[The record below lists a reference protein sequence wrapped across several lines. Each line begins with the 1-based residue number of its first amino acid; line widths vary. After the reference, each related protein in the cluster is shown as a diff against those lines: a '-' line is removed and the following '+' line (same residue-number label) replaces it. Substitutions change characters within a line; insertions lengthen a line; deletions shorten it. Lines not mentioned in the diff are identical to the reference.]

1 MAAPP
6 PVQHQNE
13 KEHHCIIMTNTQ
25 IRVAQPS
32 VNRLLRRK
40 NVVDL
45 VLLPV
50 HSNENQSTDL
60 EANPMTPSITTEFD
74 DGFCDS
80 LRNGRP
86 ALSTSVSPRDPSL
99 KTSILNENSATIKTS
114 LTRPNF
120 AKDCISAP
128 VQSYGTPSQQVV
140 VGSACD
146 QPSIQ
151 PIHEVSPPEG
161 SNDSQEQSDSE
172 SDGGPIKANTGR
184 WTEAE
189 HKLFLKGLETFPYR
203 AWKKIATLIKTRTV
217 VQIRTHAQKYYQ
229 KLEKEEAKMKE
240 REQQL
245 VHKVDG
251 LVDTSSSNPLA
262 PSLDSVFS
270 STHKRKCNVRKR
282 KFTRDDADYLQ
293 LSKKLLRDSSL
304 DERTR
309 LEPHHLDDTN
319 HACIQAVPVNDSRNH
334 ILEPD
339 DRSSSLILDFA
350 EEKNITEFPLQAEG
364 AVDHALAAMDNDE
377 LLLSDDENLDWF
389 SSTSPEH
396 DPVRFPDTCT
406 LEPSTSSTLDLSQC
420 HSPLYPDCL
429 DAQVDGSIRID
440 DLNGIGDDDDFV
452 LDPEKFL
459 SSYLK

>member
-1 MAAPP
+1 
-6 PVQHQNE
+6 
-13 KEHHCIIMTNTQ
+13 MTNTQ
-25 IRVAQPS
+25 IQVAQPS

-40 NVVDL
+40 NIVDL

-50 HSNENQSTDL
+50 HSNENQMTES
-60 EANPMTPSITTEFD
+60 ESNPMTPCITTDFD
-74 DGFCDS
+74 DSYSDS
-80 LRNGRP
+80 VRNTRP
-86 ALSTSVSPRDPSL
+86 ALTTSVSPRDPSL
-99 KTSILNENSATIKTS
+99 KTSILNENSVTMKTS

-120 AKDCISAP
+120 AKDCVSVP

-146 QPSIQ
+146 QPCIQ
-151 PIHEVSPPEG
+151 PIHDVNASEG
-161 SNDSQEQSDSE
+161 SNDLHEQSDSE
-172 SDGGPIKANTGR
+172 SDSGPIKANTGR

-229 KLEKEEAKMKE
+229 KLEKEEAKLKE

-245 VHKVDG
+245 VQRGDG
-251 LVDTSSSNPLA
+251 CGDTSISNHLV
-262 PSLDSVFS
+262 PSMDSVFA

-293 LSKKLLRDSSL
+293 LSKKIMRESSL
-304 DERTR
+304 DERQRLKSHR
-309 LEPHHLDDTN
+309 LEHTN
-319 HACIQAVPVNDSRNH
+319 HICAQGIPMHDSRNH

-339 DRSSSLILDFA
+339 DRSSSLILDFT
-350 EEKNITEFPLQAEG
+350 EEKSIPEYPLQVDG
-364 AVDHALAAMDNDE
+364 AVDHALASMDNDE

-389 SSTSPEH
+389 SSTSPEN
-396 DPVRFPDTCT
+396 DQVPFPDSST
-406 LEPSTSSTLDLSQC
+406 LESSTSSTLDLSQC
-420 HSPLYPDCL
+420 QFSPLYPDCL
-429 DAQVDGSIRID
+429 DTRVDESIRID
-440 DLNGIGDDDDFV
+440 DLDGIADDDDFV